1 MARNV
6 FYSFHYKNDIN
17 RVMVVRNR
25 WVTQGGQTISGV
37 IDSADFETIKRQGDN
52 AVHKWIDSQL
62 QGTSVTIVL
71 IGAETLTRPFVQY
84 EICESINRGNAILGV
99 YINGIVDMKT
109 SNASSRCDPHT
120 IIGYYQ
126 DKSPAYFD
134 KICDGIFD
142 YSSSDG
148 YANLGSWV
156 EKAAKAK
163 GK

>member
-6 FYSFHYKNDIN
+6 FYSFHYSNDIN

-37 IDSADFETIKRQGDN
+37 VDRASFETIRQQGDN

-62 QGTSVTIVL
+62 QGTSVTVVL
-71 IGAETLTRPFVQY
+71 IGAETLKRPFVQY
-84 EICESINRGNAILGV
+84 EICESIKRGNAIIGI
-99 YINGIVDMKT
+99 YINKIADMQSRLT
-109 SNASSRCDPHT
+109 SSPCNPRT
-120 IIGYYQ
+120 VIGYYPNNV
-126 DKSPAYFD
+126 PAYFD
-134 KICDGIFD
+134 NVCDGIYD
-142 YSSSDG
+142 YILDNG
-148 YANLGSWV
+148 YLNLGSWV

>member
-6 FYSFHYKNDIN
+6 FYSFHYMNDIN

-25 WVTQGGQTISGV
+25 WVTKGGQTISGV
-37 IDSADFETIKRQGDN
+37 IDSVDFEAIRRQGDN
-52 AVHKWIDSQL
+52 AVHKWINSQL
-62 QGTSVTIVL
+62 QGTSVTVVL
-71 IGAETLTRPFVQY
+71 IGAETLIRPFVQY
-84 EICESINRGNAILGV
+84 EICESIKRGNAVIGV
-99 YINGIVDMKT
+99 YIDGIMDMRT
-109 SNASSRCDPHT
+109 GHTSSRCNPHT

-134 KICDGIFD
+134 EVCDGLFD
-142 YSSSDG
+142 YNSDDG

-156 EKAAKAK
+156 EKAAKVK

>member
-6 FYSFHYKNDIN
+6 FYSFQYSNDIN
-17 RVMVVRNR
+17 RVMIVRNR
-25 WVTQGGQTISGV
+25 WVTQGGQIISGV

-62 QGTSVTIVL
+62 QGTTVTVVL
-71 IGAETLTRPFVQY
+71 IGSETLNRPFVQY
-84 EICESINRGNAILGV
+84 ELCESLKRGNAIIGV
-99 YINGIVDMKT
+99 YINGLKDMRT
-109 SNASSRCDPHT
+109 GFTSSRCNPHT

-126 DKSPAYFD
+126 NNSPAYFD
-134 KICDGIFD
+134 EICDGLFD
-142 YSSSDG
+142 YNLGNG

-156 EKAAKAK
+156 EKAAKSK

>member
-6 FYSFHYKNDIN
+6 FYSFHYANDIS

-37 IDSADFETIKRQGDN
+37 VDGAAFEAIKRQGDN

-71 IGAETLTRPFVQY
+71 IGAETLNRPFVQY
-84 EICESINRGNAILGV
+84 EICESIKRGNVVVGV
-99 YINGIVDMKT
+99 YINGIADMRT
-109 SNASSRCDPHT
+109 GCTSSRCNPHT
-120 IIGYYQ
+120 VIGYYN

-134 KICDGIFD
+134 KVCDGIFD
-142 YSSSDG
+142 YNSDNG
-148 YANLGSWV
+148 YANLGTWV